1 MTEKQ
6 KKMLVRIIVTFVIF
20 AVLFAAEH
28 TGNLESLEGSVL
40 LFLIYLV
47 PYLIIGYDIVWKA
60 IRNISHGQVFDE
72 NFLMMIATFGAL
84 GVREYSEAVAVKLFW
99 QIGDQFQGNAN

>member
-40 LFLIYLV
+40 LFL
-47 PYLIIGYDIVWKA
+47 
-60 IRNISHGQVFDE
+60 
-72 NFLMMIATFGAL
+72 FLNMMKKRQARMNMVANA
-84 GVREYSEAVAVKLFW
+84 EA
-99 QIGDQFQGNAN
+99 

>member
-47 PYLIIGYDIVWKA
+47 PYLIIG
-60 IRNISHGQVFDE
+60 
-72 NFLMMIATFGAL
+72 
-84 GVREYSEAVAVKLFW
+84 
-99 QIGDQFQGNAN
+99 

>member
-60 IRNISHGQVFDE
+60 IRNISHGPVSYTHLDVYKRQ
-72 NFLMMIATFGAL
+72 L
-84 GVREYSEAVAVKLFW
+84 
-99 QIGDQFQGNAN
+99 